1 MASGTY
7 EYTFLVDRG
16 LGYDIQ
22 KYVLANRTALQ
33 EIEIVSLQ

>member
-1 MASGTY
+1 MAPGTY

-22 KYVLANRTALQ
+22 KYVLAAFK
-33 EIEIVSLQ
+33 IELHCKK